1 MAALHGILNLNK
13 PAGWTSHDVVA
24 RVRRILGQRR
34 VGHAGTLDPLA
45 TGVLLVGV
53 GQGTRVLEY
62 LMKGQK
68 VYRAVARLGIVTNTY
83 DIQGQIIAT
92 AEVPDLT
99 RTELETA
106 LRPFCGEIQQTPPAY
121 SAVKQQGEPAY
132 RRARRGAE
140 LQLTPRLVT
149 IERIELQAWQP
160 PLLTL
165 EVHCSP
171 GTYIRSLIH
180 DLGQALGCGATLVEL
195 TRLRSGHFTLEEAI
209 SLETLAAAATKGDL
223 DRYLHPLQ
231 AALADLLPVHVTAEE
246 IACLVHGQAI
256 PCPYHPPAATGYAL
270 APDGA
275 VVAILAY
282 SARTGQWLP
291 HKVLWPTANHP

>member
-53 GQGTRVLEY
+53 GHATRVLEY
-62 LMKGQK
+62 LMRGQK
-68 VYRAVARLGIVTNTY
+68 VYRAVARLGVITDTY
-83 DIQGQIIAT
+83 DIQGKVIAT
-92 AEVPDLT
+92 AEVPPLT
-99 RTELETA
+99 KEEVERA
-106 LRPFCGEIQQTPPAY
+106 LQPFCGEIQQVPPAY

-132 RRARRGAE
+132 RGARRGAE
-140 LQLTPRLVT
+140 LQLTPRMVT
-149 IERIELQAWQP
+149 IDRIELQAWQP

-180 DLGQALGCGATLVEL
+180 DLGQVLGCGATLVEL
-195 TRLRSGHFTLEEAI
+195 ARLRSGRFTLEDAI
-209 SLETLAAAATKGDL
+209 SLEDLADAAARGDL
-223 DRYLHPLQ
+223 SQHLYPIQ
-231 AALADLLPVHVTAEE
+231 AALTDLLPVHITAEE
-246 IACLVHGQAI
+246 AAHLVHGQPI
-256 PCPYHPPAATGYAL
+256 PCPRRPPMATGYAL

-275 VVAILAY
+275 VVAILTY
-282 SARTGQWLP
+282 SERAGQWLP
-291 HKVLWPTANHP
+291 HKVFWPTAEA